1 MPKTRKAKRYFE
13 PKKKAENDVVTPAV
27 FAPGMPPAPARA
39 TSAKVKSIA
48 QRYPYVTTELKRIA
62 ILTGVIII
70 ILVVLALVL
79 P

>member
-70 ILVVLALVL
+70 ILVVLTLVL

>member
-1 MPKTRKAKRYFE
+1 MPKSRKAKRYFE
-13 PKKKAENDVVTPAV
+13 PKKKAENDVATPAV
-27 FAPGMPPAPARA
+27 SAPGIPPVPARA
-39 TSAKVKSIA
+39 TSARVKSIA
-48 QRYPYVTTELKRIA
+48 QRYPYVTSELKRIA